1 MDVEMMQK
9 RIGNRLVAVC
19 AALVLLAGTTA
30 HAALLTTGNT
40 LNPAPQEAGQPSPGA
55 VQVATISQPFAAPP
69 NFSGVLTST
78 AFRNDT
84 TNPFGLN
91 ALTFVYTVSNN
102 QGSSNALARAVFDS
116 FVGFQTDTSWDG
128 AGTRPAR
135 VDRLTA
141 GDIGWSF
148 DIVPPGGAGPILP
161 GATSTRLVV
170 QTDATF
176 FGASNASVID
186 GAIATGIPA
195 IGPAIPE
202 PASLGALALA
212 GLVLRR
218 RR

>member
-1 MDVEMMQK
+1 MDVEMMHK
-9 RIGNRLVAVC
+9 RIGFRTVAVF

-55 VQVATISQPFAAPP
+55 VQVATTSVPFSAPG
-69 NFSGVLTST
+69 NFSGTLTST
-78 AFRNDT
+78 AFRNDA

-91 ALTFVYTVSNN
+91 ALTFVYQVSNN
-102 QGSSNALARAVFDS
+102 QGSTNALARAVFDS
-116 FVGFQTDTSWDG
+116 FVGFQTDASWDG

-141 GDIGWSF
+141 GDVGWSF

-186 GAIATGIPA
+186 GAIVTGIPA

-212 GLVLRR
+212 GLMLRR

>member
-1 MDVEMMQK
+1 MDVETMHK
-9 RIGNRLVAVC
+9 RIGFRTVAVL
-19 AALVLLAGTTA
+19 AAMVLLAGTTA

-55 VQVATISQPFAAPP
+55 LQVANISIPFSAPG

-84 TNPFGLN
+84 TNPFGPN
-91 ALTFVYTVSNN
+91 ALTFVYQVSNN
-102 QGSSNALARAVFDS
+102 QGSANALARAVFDS
-116 FVGFQTDTSWDG
+116 FVGFQTDASWDG

-141 GDIGWSF
+141 GDVGWSF
-148 DIVPPGGAGPILP
+148 DIAGGVGPILP
-161 GATSTRLVV
+161 GASSTRLVV

-176 FGASNASVID
+176 FGSSNASIID
-186 GAIATGIPA
+186 GAIVTGIPA

>member
-9 RIGNRLVAVC
+9 RIGNRFIAVC

-30 HAALLTTGNT
+30 QAALLTTGNT
-40 LNPAPQEAGQPSPGA
+40 LNPAPQEAGQPSGGA
-55 VQVATISQPFAAPP
+55 TQVANISVPFSAPG
-69 NFSGVLTST
+69 NFSGTLTST
-78 AFRNDT
+78 AFTNDT

-91 ALTFVYTVSNN
+91 RLTFVYTVSNN
-102 QGSSNALARAVFDS
+102 QNSTNALARAVFDS

-148 DIVPPGGAGPILP
+148 DIVPPGGAGPIQP

-186 GAIATGIPA
+186 GAIVTGIPA

>member
-1 MDVEMMQK
+1 MDVEMMHK

-19 AALVLLAGTTA
+19 AALVLLVGTTA
-30 HAALLTTGNT
+30 QAALLTTGNT
-40 LNPAPQEAGQPSPGA
+40 LSPAPQEAGQPSAGA
-55 VQVATISQPFAAPP
+55 IQVATVSVPFAAPG
-69 NFSGVLTST
+69 NFTGVLNST
-78 AFRNDT
+78 AFRNDS

-91 ALTFVYTVSNN
+91 ALTFVYTVANS
-102 QGSSNALARAVFDS
+102 QASQNALARAVFDS
-116 FVGFQTDTSWDG
+116 FVGFQSDASWD
-128 AGTRPAR
+128 APGTRPAR

-148 DIVPPGGAGPILP
+148 DVAGGIGPIQP
-161 GATSTRLVV
+161 GATSARLVV

-186 GAIATGIPA
+186 GAIVTGIPA

>member
-1 MDVEMMQK
+1 MDVEMMHK
-9 RIGNRLVAVC
+9 RIGFRTVAVF

-55 VQVATISQPFAAPP
+55 VQVATTSVPFSAPG
-69 NFSGVLTST
+69 NFSGTLTST

-91 ALTFVYTVSNN
+91 ALTFVYQVSNN
-102 QGSSNALARAVFDS
+102 QGSTNALARAVFDS
-116 FVGFQTDTSWDG
+116 FGGFQTDASWDG

-141 GDIGWSF
+141 GDVGWSF

-186 GAIATGIPA
+186 GAIVTGIPA